1 MSFNTSNIT
10 IGSVSS
16 PASAPRLSEDRT
28 GLICI
33 ETSLCSQEDPSG
45 CTKRT
50 PEKYLTRYC
59 IVTVP
64 IGVLKGLDPRSMI
77 TFHPSL
83 PIRKRLA
90 IDRLG
95 IPRFG
100 AETHNK
106 VVLQFRS
113 ADIFWDRNAAQL
125 VCPGARLHILN
136 CDYFGQVG
144 ILVAHIWG
152 GSKLQTFNRPDEVV
166 VRELLDILSGMY
178 PDHAPL
184 PDPVFTTVTRWSEDP
199 FSLGAYTAGE
209 VGSGDADRHAYAG
222 SLPSAGNPRLL
233 FAGEGTV
240 DSSGGQQCTHG
251 AFASG
256 VSRAF
261 EILDHMQGFRC
272 RLRDIRIVDYLT
284 GYRTYSHSPHTML
297 RRGMKQDLGG
307 AISDVSE
314 LVQRRSNRLST
325 WISTQASASLCSTYK
340 KRDLKTTYSAS
351 NSTSSLSSFR
361 DDLTPSGSPQEP
373 SDSAGEDELRTS
385 GKKHTRQAVF
395 QRTKSNACYFGAPPR
410 FQSPLAVNPLL
421 DDCQTI
427 FGVNSVI
434 DVNKRGSAVAA
445 GSTTDV
451 SITSAYL
458 NASSHPTLGSSNL
471 PGLVGKLEN
480 SRACNSSIYTF
491 QNNSSKP
498 VDTLDT

>member
-1 MSFNTSNIT
+1 MCFTDFS
-10 IGSVSS
+10 
-16 PASAPRLSEDRT
+16 DH
-28 GLICI
+28 
-33 ETSLCSQEDPSG
+33 DPWF
-45 CTKRT
+45 R
-50 PEKYLTRYC
+50 
-59 IVTVP
+59 IQ
-64 IGVLKGLDPRSMI
+64 
-77 TFHPSL
+77 
-83 PIRKRLA
+83 
-90 IDRLG
+90 
-95 IPRFG
+95 
-100 AETHNK
+100 
-106 VVLQFRS
+106 VVLQFHS

-166 VRELLDILSGMY
+166 VREIMDILSGMY
-178 PDHAPL
+178 PDRAPL

-209 VGSGDADRHAYAG
+209 VGSDDADRHAYAG

-297 RRGMKQDLGG
+297 RRGMKRELDSDTPRVDSFFPAVRMLSDPAISETVKPINKDQTSTTSISEELGC
-307 AISDVSE
+307 AISDASE
-314 LVQRRSNRLST
+314 LIQRRSNRLST

-385 GKKHTRQAVF
+385 GKKHTRQAVC
-395 QRTKSNACYFGAPPR
+395 QRTKSSAFYFDAPPR
-410 FQSPLAVNPLL
+410 FQSPLAINSLS
-421 DDCQTI
+421 DDCQ
-427 FGVNSVI
+427 SVFSVKSVV
-434 DVNKRGSAVAA
+434 DVNKRASAVA

-451 SITSAYL
+451 SITSAHL
-458 NASSHPTLGSSNL
+458 TASSHPTLGSSNF
-471 PGLVGKLEN
+471 PGPVGKLEN
-480 SRACNSSIYTF
+480 SRACNSPIHTF
-491 QNNSSKP
+491 QNNSSKS
-498 VDTLDT
+498 VGNLDT